1 MSEDVLKMR
10 ALMRALAEP
19 ADLLT
24 VLVSPSEVTT
34 TDEHGTVL
42 KFKTDGKKQEINFG
56 PGALIDTKAKWD
68 GDALSLELTAGSMKL
83 TETYSVATE
92 SHMLVIAV
100 QPASSKPTNGRLT
113 VAPMKF
119 VYGRVE

>member
-1 MSEDVLKMR
+1 
-10 ALMRALAEP
+10 
-19 ADLLT
+19 
-24 VLVSPSEVTT
+24 
-34 TDEHGTVL
+34 
-42 KFKTDGKKQEINFG
+42 
-56 PGALIDTKAKWD
+56 LIDTKAKWD

-100 QPASSKPTNGRLT
+100 QPASSKPTNGRLA

-119 VYGRVE
+119 VYGRGE